1 MSRFSGLAAVDQYKA
16 KLTFDR
22 AKALQ
27 VLRDG
32 VKQVADMYP
41 AGALDWLQQ
50 HKSDLYAQCMGSMDK
65 IEQAFGKEAPAM
77 VAASVDLYVRLH
89 KQAFELFKEHTKPL
103 VTLKEEQHA

>member
-1 MSRFSGLAAVDQYKA
+1 MSRFSNLPAVGQYQA

-32 VKQVADMYP
+32 VKQVADLYP
-41 AGALDWLQQ
+41 RGALEWLQQ
-50 HKSDLYAQCMGSMDK
+50 HKPELYAQCMGSMAK

-77 VAASVDLYVRLH
+77 VAAAVDLYVRLH
-89 KQAFELFKEHTKPL
+89 KQAFDLFKDHTKPL
-103 VTLKEEQHA
+103 VTLKEA